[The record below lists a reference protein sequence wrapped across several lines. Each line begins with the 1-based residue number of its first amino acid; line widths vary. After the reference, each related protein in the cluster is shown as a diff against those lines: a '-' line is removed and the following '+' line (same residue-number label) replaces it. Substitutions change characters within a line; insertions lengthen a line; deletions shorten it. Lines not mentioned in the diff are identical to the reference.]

1 MVTVLDWNLFN
12 KIFSNVECSTAV
24 VSFDRKLKPKVGHK
38 LVVQVRGIGIKIL
51 SS

>member
-1 MVTVLDWNLFN
+1 MDWNLLN
-12 KIFSNVECSTAV
+12 RIFSNFPCSTAV

-38 LVVQVRGIGIKIL
+38 LVVQLRGIDIKIL